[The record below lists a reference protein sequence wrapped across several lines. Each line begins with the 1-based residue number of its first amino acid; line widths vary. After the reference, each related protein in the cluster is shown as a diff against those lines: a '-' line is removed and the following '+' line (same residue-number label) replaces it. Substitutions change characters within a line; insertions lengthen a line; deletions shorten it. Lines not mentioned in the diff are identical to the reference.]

1 MTIVTLS
8 SIVVYDARVNER
20 RLTLREAAFIFV

>member
-8 SIVVYDARVNER
+8 SIVVFDDRVNER

>member
-8 SIVVYDARVNER
+8 SIGVYDARVNER

>member
-8 SIVVYDARVNER
+8 SIVVYDARMNER